1 MTIQQNIKLATD
13 AVVFGYDKTGIY
25 LLLIERKHPSRGIS
39 WALPGGFVEN
49 NESAE
54 QAVVRELKEETSL
67 SIKAMKQFHTFSEVK
82 RDPRMRV
89 VSIAYFILTDMK
101 GAHPQAADDAK
112 NVQWVLLSEIPPL
125 AFDHSKIVALA
136 IENLKKSVASFDID
150 CFNETPNLDQIK
162 LIGKLLNKV

>member
-39 WALPGGFVEN
+39 WALPGGFVED

-82 RDPRMRV
+82 RSEEHTSELQSRGQLVCRLLLD
-89 VSIAYFILTDMK
+89 K
-101 GAHPQAADDAK
+101 KKK
-112 NVQWVLLSEIPPL
+112 NKDE
-125 AFDHSKIVALA
+125 
-136 IENLKKSVASFDID
+136 
-150 CFNETPNLDQIK
+150 
-162 LIGKLLNKV
+162 LN